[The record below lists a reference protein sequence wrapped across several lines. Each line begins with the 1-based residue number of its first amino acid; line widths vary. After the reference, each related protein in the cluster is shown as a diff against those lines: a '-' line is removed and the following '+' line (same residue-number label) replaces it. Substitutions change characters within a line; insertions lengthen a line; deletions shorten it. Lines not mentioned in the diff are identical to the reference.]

1 MVCFVVFGGFGG
13 PGGGFGGPGGG
24 LNGRRSSGKPL
35 LLLRFKKPPPGPP
48 KPTKTK
54 RKTKQH
60 CLGRLPLSDLDETW
74 WKLFPGVSRSF
85 LNSSETKM
93 TAKNIG
99 RR

>member
-48 KPTKTK
+48 KPPPGPPKPPKT
-54 RKTKQH
+54 TKQ
-60 CLGRLPLSDLDETW
+60 T
-74 WKLFPGVSRSF
+74 
-85 LNSSETKM
+85 
-93 TAKNIG
+93 I
-99 RR
+99 